1 MSFKKAFS
9 AAVTAI
15 LTAVL
20 ISVCGFA
27 AENDASEVKP
37 NFSPD
42 LSLVTRG
49 YNEETMMHIYTFP
62 DGAEFYAS
70 EILSDSENSTSIL
83 LVGSE
88 SEDVSIIVNG
98 EDGFLEQSNEYFL
111 STDGSYEVTISHK
124 LRSGS
129 GSVQARFGVTIGAQ
143 STAPEEKMITGRVSL
158 ENIDG
163 VNFKHRFID
172 NSEFVTNVLDGETV
186 SYIPKL
192 IIPEK
197 ALCTATRNG
206 NIFSMPSSGLITE
219 DGSYKIEI
227 SCVDDDGKTER
238 RYFSFTLFTKPT
250 NRLGIYQPPYGYEL
264 SAVTLNGEEM
274 PISDKSYIVLDG
286 EGEYYIEYKNG
297 TTTKSVSLTRD
308 TVPPVIYLNG
318 TTNVVFTESVFVSSD
333 TDCTFR
339 VTKNGQTLGEITELS
354 GAGIYRVTATDTAGN
369 IASVRVEIKALSA
382 INPIDIIIIVAALAA
397 AAAAYFIVQ
406 KNRKI
411 TVR

>member
-1 MSFKKAFS
+1 MAAATPLPPFLPAATIYGALPPMIISF
-9 AAVTAI
+9 
-15 LTAVL
+15 
-20 ISVCGFA
+20 
-27 AENDASEVKP
+27 D
-37 NFSPD
+37 
-42 LSLVTRG
+42 
-49 YNEETMMHIYTFP
+49 
-62 DGAEFYAS
+62 
-70 EILSDSENSTSIL
+70 
-83 LVGSE
+83 
-88 SEDVSIIVNG
+88 
-98 EDGFLEQSNEYFL
+98 
-111 STDGSYEVTISHK
+111 
-124 LRSGS
+124 
-129 GSVQARFGVTIGAQ
+129 
-143 STAPEEKMITGRVSL
+143 
-158 ENIDG
+158 
-163 VNFKHRFID
+163 
-172 NSEFVTNVLDGETV
+172 
-186 SYIPKL
+186 
-192 IIPEK
+192 
-197 ALCTATRNG
+197 CTT
-206 NIFSMPSSGLITE
+206 
-219 DGSYKIEI
+219 
-227 SCVDDDGKTER
+227 
-238 RYFSFTLFTKPT
+238 FTKPT